1 MSAQLKPSILEL
13 SSQYTPITEGCF
25 NVATNIFALN
35 LKDDILNDNEIRL
48 LNQMY
53 STLYQHEFNV
63 CSSVKVCK
71 ELYVNGTIIGSMTG
85 RSTRQI
91 ERKNISC
98 YIKASLSNWCILGG

>member
-1 MSAQLKPSILEL
+1 MTIPLLV
-13 SSQYTPITEGCF
+13 YH
-25 NVATNIFALN
+25 NILN

-71 ELYVNGTIIGSMTG
+71 ELYVNGTLIGSKTS
-85 RSTRQI
+85 RST
-91 ERKNISC
+91 ISS
-98 YIKASLSNWCILGG
+98 YVLAFWCNEEGTIDIQ